1 MKTFISLF
9 LLSFFSMSNNCYS
22 GEERKTLVVPQ
33 EIAEGAVDALM
44 PQEEDMT
51 ISKEDMEES
60 TETASN

>member
-1 MKTFISLF
+1 MKTFTTLF
-9 LLSFFSMSNNCYS
+9 LLSFFAMSENCYA
-22 GEERKTLVVPQ
+22 GDERKTLVVPQ

-51 ISKEDMEES
+51 ITQEDMEES